1 MKYDPKNIELE
12 PTEYS
17 ADVPN
22 KREPIFGKGAREWA
36 AFIAGWIIIATA
48 VHLAKLLFG

>member
-1 MKYDPKNIELE
+1 MKHEPKTIELE

-22 KREPIFGKGAREWA
+22 KREPIFGSGAREWA
-36 AFIAGWIIIATA
+36 VFIAGWLIIATA
-48 VHLAKLLFG
+48 VHFAKALFG